1 MVSQMTR
8 FETSSEIDAMAAL
21 WAARLDRG
29 PLTEL
34 DQASLD
40 CWLEGD
46 VRRLG
51 ALARAQAMLAAISL
65 SASTGETAFL
75 GSVEEPEAPPG
86 TPEASP
92 ETSKVVSILPHL
104 VSRRRLIQAG
114 TATAL
119 AASFGA
125 LALLPIGTSSYTTAR
140 GEVRLLP
147 LADGSVVTMNTDSH
161 IRVNFSKANR
171 TIYLDKGE
179 VLFDVAKS
187 PQRPFLVKA
196 GMAKVQAVGTAFS
209 VRRTGVTPVEV
220 MVREGLVK
228 VAAPQG
234 HKQSMMVGANMKAVA
249 DASGDI
255 TAKRMSNE
263 EMERMLAWRE
273 GKIAFSETSLRDA
286 AHEFNRYNKVKIEV
300 GNGAI
305 ANRTVTGMFSAN
317 DPQGFAHAA
326 ALTLDLKV
334 QEKSG
339 QIIFSTK

>member
-1 MVSQMTR
+1 MVSQMTGI
-8 FETSSEIDAMAAL
+8 ETSNEIDAMAAL

-40 CWLEGD
+40 SWLDGNA
-46 VRRLG
+46 RRLG
-51 ALARAQAMLAAISL
+51 ALARAQAILVAVSLAA
-65 SASTGETAFL
+65 AKD
-75 GSVEEPEAPPG
+75 EPDTLAAAKEAEAPAG
-86 TPEASP
+86 TAEA
-92 ETSKVVSILPHL
+92 ETSKVVSILPRL

-125 LALLPIGTSSYTTAR
+125 LALLPLGTSSYTTAR

-179 VLFDVAKS
+179 VLFDVAKN

-196 GMAKVQAVGTAFS
+196 GMAKVQAVGTAFN
-209 VRRTGVTPVEV
+209 VRRMGATPVEV

-228 VAAPQG
+228 VATPQG
-234 HKQSMMVGANMKAVA
+234 HRQSMMVGANMKAVA

-255 TAKRMSNE
+255 TAKKMSNE

-286 AHEFNRYNKVKIEV
+286 ATEFNRYNKIKIEV
-300 GNGAI
+300 GNGAV

-317 DPQGFAHAA
+317 DPQGFANAA

-334 QEKSG
+334 EEKPG